1 LASRLPPEKLVITES
16 GINSVADV
24 KLMTDNGIFGFLVGE
39 SFMRAPD
46 PGSKLK
52 ELFFDDD

>member
-1 LASRLPPEKLVITES
+1 
-16 GINSVADV
+16 
-24 KLMTDNGIFGFLVGE
+24 MTDNDIFGFLVGE

-52 ELFFDDD
+52 ELFFDHD